1 MSDINVALSNCYGF
15 VVDATAKMR
24 GLEVVARALNRGDL
38 ALAQIAALN
47 LCLPDPPSLEK
58 RDTVKQQAAE
68 PSDCGISKGAWDAT
82 RHPRWPAGDASG
94 RGGQFQPA
102 DASSGGDASPLVP
115 AQATMIDPL
124 PMPWELP
131 WDAPIPRPTEILP
144 PPLDIPNG
152 QERTRP
158 PLVNPFPGKRQCV
171 EEWENAFEYC
181 DEQQRKGNFRPGR
194 GGPGK
199 DYHSCVMGRVSEAC
213 GGNATSA

>member
-1 MSDINVALSNCYGF
+1 MFHSGATWYRLAAAADRHGVSCSGDGLCVGAIPLLARVATPSGGTQWVLRSLSDINVALSNCYGF

-131 WDAPIPRPTEILP
+131 WDAPIPRPTEI
-144 PPLDIPNG
+144 
-152 QERTRP
+152 
-158 PLVNPFPGKRQCV
+158 
-171 EEWENAFEYC
+171 
-181 DEQQRKGNFRPGR
+181 FRR
-194 GGPGK
+194 
-199 DYHSCVMGRVSEAC
+199 H
-213 GGNATSA
+213 